1 LRGHDLFHLPYLTRA
16 TPLMQGGMAGIGKAL
31 SYVRRTQVTKVAK
44 MGDGAGWARKNL
56 ALTLQNRRWM
66 LRHS

>member
-1 LRGHDLFHLPYLTRA
+1 
-16 TPLMQGGMAGIGKAL
+16 MQGGMAGIGKAL